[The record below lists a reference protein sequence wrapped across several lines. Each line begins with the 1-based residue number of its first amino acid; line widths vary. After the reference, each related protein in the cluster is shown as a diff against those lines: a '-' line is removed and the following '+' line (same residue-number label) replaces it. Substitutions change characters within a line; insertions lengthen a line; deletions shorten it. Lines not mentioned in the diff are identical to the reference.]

1 MFRTKDDPVGMV
13 TEKTLENIAVYSIS
27 GGIEMIASQAVQIN
41 IYAIDGRLVRSV
53 MLNEG
58 RNSITGIAPG
68 LYLVNRTKVIVTD

>member
-1 MFRTKDDPVGMV
+1 MV

-53 MLNEG
+53 MLNEA

-68 LYLVNRTKVIVTD
+68 LSLVNRTKVIVTD